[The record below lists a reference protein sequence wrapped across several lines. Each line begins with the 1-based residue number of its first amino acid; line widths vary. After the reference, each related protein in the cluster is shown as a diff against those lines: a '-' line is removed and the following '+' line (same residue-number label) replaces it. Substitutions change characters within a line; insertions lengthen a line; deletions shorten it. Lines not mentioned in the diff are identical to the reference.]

1 MTTETQ
7 NIGIE
12 WSCGR
17 KKRPEQC
24 IGKKKG
30 RHEAKLFTSLPHFQ
44 ERENTQIKRT
54 ENISCMST
62 KKST

>member
-30 RHEAKLFTSLPHFQ
+30 HDEAKLFTSLPHFK
-44 ERENTQIKRT
+44 EKIHR
-54 ENISCMST
+54 
-62 KKST
+62 